1 MISESLK
8 FCRYTTGW
16 RFLWIFLLLPV
27 CLSAQLSV
35 PDIHTRSIV
44 VDLHS
49 DVLLQVLRGADISKK
64 LTYGQVDLVR
74 LREGGVD
81 VQFFAIWPD
90 PKKYLPDRM
99 YHQSVYMIS
108 RLKTIL
114 AENPDKAELALSV
127 PDIERIVAQ
136 GKLAACIGVEG
147 GTAIENDLNKIDSLY
162 QMGARYLGLTWN
174 DSPPWATSGEDEYK
188 LKDGEPKGLTDF
200 GRQVIRRMNDL
211 GMIVDLSH
219 SGEQTFRDVIETTR
233 KPVIASHSDVYALRH
248 HYRNLKDWQIREIA
262 KNGGVIGM
270 NFYPEFLDYSY
281 TDAIDKALEDGSARL
296 DSMRQVFGTD
306 YLGYRAYRSNF
317 IKSIIDT
324 LPTVARVVDH
334 MDYIIG
340 LVGDDYVAIGS
351 DFDGITIAP
360 KGLEDVS
367 QLPNLTRE
375 MIKRGYSDKRIEK
388 ILGGNFL
395 RVMRAQGN

>member
-1 MISESLK
+1 MRHIISK
-8 FCRYTTGW
+8 CRRCRAGG
-16 RFLWIFLLLPV
+16 RLLWMLLLLPV
-27 CLSAQLSV
+27 HLSAQAGA
-35 PDIHTRSIV
+35 PDVHTRSIV

-49 DVLLQVLRGADISKK
+49 DVLLQVLRGADISRK
-64 LTYGQVDLVR
+64 LPYGQVDLIR

-81 VQFFAIWPD
+81 VQFFAVWPD
-90 PKKYLPDRM
+90 PDKYLPDKM
-99 YHQSVYMIS
+99 YHQAVYMIS
-108 RLKTIL
+108 RLKAIL

-127 PDIERIVAQ
+127 SQIERIVAQ

-147 GTAIENDLNKIDSLY
+147 GTAIENDLNKIDSLCR
-162 QMGARYLGLTWN
+162 MGARYLGLTWN

-188 LKDGEPKGLTDF
+188 LKAGEPKGLTEF
-200 GRQVIRRMNDL
+200 GRRVIRRMNDL

-233 KPVIASHSDVYALRH
+233 KPVIASHSDVYNLRH
-248 HYRNLKDWQIREIA
+248 HYRNLKDWQIRAIA
-262 KNGGVIGM
+262 QNGGVIGM

-281 TDAIDKALEDGSARL
+281 TDAIDKALKDGDARL
-296 DSMRQVFGTD
+296 DSMRQVFGSD
-306 YLGYRAYRSNF
+306 YLGYRAYRSNYL
-317 IKSIIDT
+317 KSVIDT
-324 LPTVARVVDH
+324 LPGVARVVDH

-340 LVGDDYVAIGS
+340 LVGDDYVAVGS
-351 DFDGITIAP
+351 DFDGITLAP

-375 MIKRGYSDKRIEK
+375 MIKRGYSDERITK

-395 RVMRAQGN
+395 RVMRAQIN